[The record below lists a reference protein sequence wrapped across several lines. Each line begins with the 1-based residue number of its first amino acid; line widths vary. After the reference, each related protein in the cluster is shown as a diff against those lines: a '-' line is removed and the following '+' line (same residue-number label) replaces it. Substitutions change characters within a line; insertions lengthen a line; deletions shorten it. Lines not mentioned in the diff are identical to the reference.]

1 MELVAPLIGFDWTLV
16 MVLITFGILYFI
28 LKKYFFDKVHSFME
42 AREQKV
48 IDSFD
53 NAAKASA
60 DADAKLAEYSAKLE
74 AAEDERR
81 EIIKSAKAA
90 ADKRAGSIIDEANEK
105 ASSIIKQA
113 EKEAEREKAAAVIE
127 MKEHLALLA
136 VYAAEKILEKELD
149 KSAQRSIIDGI
160 IKEAGED
167 KWIH

>member
-1 MELVAPLIGFDWTLV
+1 MELVAPLIGFDWTLL

-53 NAAKASA
+53 NAAKTSA
-60 DADAKLAEYSAKLE
+60 DADAKLAEYNAKLE
-74 AAEDERR
+74 AAEGERR

-90 ADKRAGSIIDEANEK
+90 ADKRAGVIIDEANEK

-113 EKEAEREKAAAVIE
+113 EKEAEREKAAAVME

-149 KSAQRSIIDGI
+149 ESAQQNIIDGI